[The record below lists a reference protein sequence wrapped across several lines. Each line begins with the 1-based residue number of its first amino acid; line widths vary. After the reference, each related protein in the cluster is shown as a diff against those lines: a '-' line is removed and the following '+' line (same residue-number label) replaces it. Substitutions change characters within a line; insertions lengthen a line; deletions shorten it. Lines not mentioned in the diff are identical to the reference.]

1 MANPILSIIVP
12 TYNERDN
19 IAVFYKKL
27 NQVLENLD
35 ISWEVLFVDDDS
47 PDGTIGA
54 IKQLISEGAKVRYL
68 HRIGRRGLSSACI
81 EGIENSQ
88 SQLVAV
94 MDADLQHDET
104 LLPAMYKA
112 LANNVCDIV
121 IGSRYLD
128 TSSIANNWGFGRK
141 LISKVAVF
149 LSRLLCS
156 TEISDPMSG
165 FFMVKRDAYEK
176 TIPYLSGKG
185 FKILLDILSSSPT
198 PLKVK
203 ELGFKFGIRS
213 AGESK
218 MSPLIAFE
226 YIAMIIE
233 KYFGLYIPVK
243 FLQFSFVGSIGAV
256 VHLLS
261 LGAAFRVFHITF
273 IYAQTLAALV
283 AMVSNFYLN
292 DRLTFNYAKRS
303 GSRFIFGLIKFLII
317 CGLGASIN
325 VLIASHLFELGF
337 PWILSG
343 IAGIAFVSVW
353 NYSLSILFIWN

>member
-27 NQVLENLD
+27 NQILENLD

-47 PDGTIGA
+47 PDGTIEA

-88 SQLVAV
+88 SQFVAV
-94 MDADLQHDET
+94 MDADLQHDER
-104 LLPAMYKA
+104 LLPAMYKE
-112 LANNVCDIV
+112 LANNRYDIV

-128 TSSIANNWGFGRK
+128 SSSIANNWGFGRR

-176 TIPYLSGKG
+176 TVPHLSGKG
-185 FKILLDILSSSPT
+185 FKILLDILSSSPR

-243 FLQFSFVGSIGAV
+243 FLQFSFVGSIGAIINLIV
-256 VHLLS
+256 
-261 LGAAFRVFHITF
+261 LGLNYKLVCTSFIVSQIIAAI
-273 IYAQTLAALV
+273 V
-283 AMVSNFYLN
+283 AMIFNYYLNNKLTFTHAKNIGWEFYLA
-292 DRLTFNYAKRS
+292 LLKY
-303 GSRFIFGLIKFLII
+303 LVV
-317 CGLGASIN
+317 CGLGAFIN
-325 VLIASHLFELGF
+325 IIIATQLFNLGL
-337 PWILSG
+337 PWFLSG
-343 IAGIAFVSVW
+343 VVGVVFVSVW
-353 NYSLSILFIWN
+353 NYTLSTVLVWK